1 MNFVFA
7 DPVKQKCF
15 RCTGWFDQEAFFR
28 KKSDKRE
35 LHISSLRHPVCIGCE
50 ITARTED
57 KKKDPW
63 LEKARSTIQRHARK
77 YKKTTKEFIRLY
89 GWDTIRIAH
98 ILKHAFDNT
107 CPYCREAYAG
117 MPNSQ
122 WQVSV
127 DIIDPTKPP
136 FLETNTQP
144 CCQTCNREKSDM
156 PPELWARRLRCWA
169 EYEAWQKTRSPQ
181 PIQIS
186 MHELFGS

>member
-1 MNFVFA
+1 MNLVFEE
-7 DPVKQKCF
+7 PIKQQCL
-15 RCTGWFDQEAFFR
+15 RCAGWFDQEAFFR
-28 KKSDKRE
+28 KNPGGRKA
-35 LHISSLRHPVCIGCE
+35 HICAYRAVCIGCE
-50 ITARTED
+50 ITARTDD

-63 LEKARSTIQRHARK
+63 FAKARSTIRRHAAR
-77 YKKTTKEFIRLY
+77 YRKTTKEFVRLY
-89 GWDTIRIAH
+89 GWDTVRIAH

-107 CPYCREAYAG
+107 CPYCRETYAG

-127 DIIDPTKPP
+127 DIIDPSKPP

-169 EYEAWQKTRSPQ
+169 EWETWQKTRSPLPVQ
-181 PIQIS
+181 LGMFTLMKLQ
-186 MHELFGS
+186 